1 MHTFDVQEILR
12 RTLSGA
18 SRQVIAR
25 ELGISKST
33 VQRYLDRTKQA
44 NLTLE
49 QAIGLKSHDLETCL
63 GVGAKVRSG
72 FHEPDFETIY
82 CRHNV
87 RGKNRRTLKALWDS
101 YRDSVPKGASAL
113 GYKGFCKA
121 YARFCQNLPVSCRE
135 VELINQWDFGY
146 VAMIDYSGDTLP
158 WTPNGLGKVAAAQI
172 FVGVL
177 PASGY
182 IFCCATER
190 QTRDDWLDAQTK
202 MLTFFGGVPKHI
214 YLDNSTSLVT
224 KPDKYCP
231 RICRQYREFCD
242 YYGTNPVAVRPGKP
256 RDKAMVENAVYQCQ
270 RFILT
275 ALRGRQFF
283 SLEEINRAIG
293 KELLK
298 LNARPL
304 TTRFDGLSR
313 ADLMEEEKI
322 ALRPLP
328 SIPYELSSVSK
339 ILKVQKGNVVRF
351 ENCRYSV
358 PLGYLGRQVK
368 VIKSCKSQTV
378 SIFDLRTGER
388 IWIHYLR
395 EGKSQDIILREHMP
409 ESIRAVMQTK
419 EELIE
424 LIGQSGESARKLCTF
439 LLKQNHGEVAR
450 KVLRGVN
457 SHRTRL
463 GNELFEKCCQATLT
477 RLTPSYKVLCEEI
490 DAVIDNR
497 TRRSEGKSCDRSQLR
512 PEDIRGSAYYDQLLT
527 QTTGEN
533 K

>member
-12 RTLSGA
+12 QALSGA

-33 VQRYLDRTKQA
+33 VQRYLDRIKQA

-87 RGKNRRTLKALWDS
+87 RGKNRRSLKNLWDS
-101 YRDSVPKGASAL
+101 YRATVPKGASAL

-182 IFCCATER
+182 IFCCATKR

-242 YYGTNPVAVRPGKP
+242 YYGTIPVAVRPGKP

-339 ILKVQKGNVVRF
+339 ILKVQKGN
-351 ENCRYSV
+351 
-358 PLGYLGRQVK
+358 G
-368 VIKSCKSQTV
+368 T
-378 SIFDLRTGER
+378 LRK
-388 IWIHYLR
+388 L
-395 EGKSQDIILREHMP
+395 QILRSPRLLGPTSQGH
-409 ESIRAVMQTK
+409 Q
-419 EELIE
+419 
-424 LIGQSGESARKLCTF
+424 KL
-439 LLKQNHGEVAR
+439 QVA
-450 KVLRGVN
+450 N
-457 SHRTRL
+457 SQH
-463 GNELFEKCCQATLT
+463 F
-477 RLTPSYKVLCEEI
+477 
-490 DAVIDNR
+490 
-497 TRRSEGKSCDRSQLR
+497 
-512 PEDIRGSAYYDQLLT
+512 
-527 QTTGEN
+527 
-533 K
+533 

>member
-25 ELGISKST
+25 GLGISKST
-33 VQRYLDRTKQA
+33 VQRYLDRIKQA

-63 GVGAKVRSG
+63 GVGAKVRSA
-72 FHEPDFETIY
+72 FHETDFETIY

-158 WTPNGLGKVAAAQI
+158 WTPNGLGKVTAAQI

-202 MLTFFGGVPKHI
+202 MLTFFRGVPKHI

-242 YYGTNPVAVRPGKP
+242 YYGTIPVAVRPGKP
-256 RDKAMVENAVYQCQ
+256 R
-270 RFILT
+270 
-275 ALRGRQFF
+275 
-283 SLEEINRAIG
+283 
-293 KELLK
+293 
-298 LNARPL
+298 
-304 TTRFDGLSR
+304 
-313 ADLMEEEKI
+313 
-322 ALRPLP
+322 
-328 SIPYELSSVSK
+328 SK
-339 ILKVQKGNVVRF
+339 RW
-351 ENCRYSV
+351 
-358 PLGYLGRQVK
+358 
-368 VIKSCKSQTV
+368 
-378 SIFDLRTGER
+378 LRTP
-388 IWIHYLR
+388 
-395 EGKSQDIILREHMP
+395 S
-409 ESIRAVMQTK
+409 T
-419 EELIE
+419 
-424 LIGQSGESARKLCTF
+424 
-439 LLKQNHGEVAR
+439 N
-450 KVLRGVN
+450 VN
-457 SHRTRL
+457 
-463 GNELFEKCCQATLT
+463 A
-477 RLTPSYKVLCEEI
+477 SY
-490 DAVIDNR
+490 
-497 TRRSEGKSCDRSQLR
+497 
-512 PEDIRGSAYYDQLLT
+512 
-527 QTTGEN
+527 
-533 K
+533 